1 MNKKWM
7 YLGNFGVL
15 AKGEEIEILK
25 NHFTG
30 ERAEDLTKFEHITF
44 SKARGMIEE
53 AKQAVIEDEPAE
65 KPKRKRRTKAEMEK
79 ESK

>member
-1 MNKKWM
+1 M

-25 NHFTG
+25 NHFTA
-30 ERAEDLTKFEHITF
+30 ERPEDLTKFENITF
-44 SKARGMIEE
+44 SKARGMIAKAKE
-53 AKQAVIEDEPAE
+53 ATKEPEE

-79 ESK
+79 ASK